1 MSLGEW
7 EKAEILLR
15 KLLETDTESATVA
28 LYQLSQ
34 VCPHIIPFASCFLV
48 ITNYVMCRWRWNRT
62 RARTPW

>member
-15 KLLETDTESATVA
+15 KLLETDTESATTA

-34 VCPHIIPFASCFLV
+34 VCNLHNIPIAFMLL
-48 ITNYVMCRWRWNRT
+48 
-62 RARTPW
+62 

>member
-34 VCPHIIPFASCFLV
+34 VCPHNIPIASCCFKSTQ
-48 ITNYVMCRWRWNRT
+48 IMSC
-62 RARTPW
+62 AG